1 MKDFRRS
8 VIHLFLGT
16 FFLLFIAWVGVK
28 AMQYHGD
35 YERMIQDAQRFLREN
50 GLVEFFRGKVIP
62 FFQEKVIPFLQGIGD
77 SVKSIKY
84 DMQVCLQAKRRPI
97 KASLIHIQAWGGRSF
112 HGDALLLHGML
123 KSLVEVH
130 VVHPV

>member
-1 MKDFRRS
+1 MAGYSAFRASTPFSPRIHLTGSVFRTDPVSSFVRKGYDMKDFRRS

-77 SVKSIKY
+77 SVKSIK
-84 DMQVCLQAKRRPI
+84 L
-97 KASLIHIQAWGGRSF
+97 
-112 HGDALLLHGML
+112 
-123 KSLVEVH
+123 
-130 VVHPV
+130 